1 MAKIQVSKIEAA
13 RRQLT
18 TAINLYFKN
27 GDPVSI
33 HTLAAAAFQI
43 SKDLCESRDD
53 APDSLPSRMKDLV
66 KPEFLTEAWGMFTE
80 SANFFKHADR
90 DPEKTHLY
98 DPVETEI
105 ILFIAIHQF
114 QALTEDYFLELRLY
128 AMWYMFRYPEF
139 FIVPTLIENTMRRGQ
154 QVFEDDRVKFYQT
167 MLPIVLKS
175 MY

>member
-1 MAKIQVSKIEAA
+1 MAKIQVSKIESA

-43 SKDLCESRDD
+43 TKDLCESRDD
-53 APDSLPSRMKDLV
+53 APDSLPTRMKDFI
-66 KPEFLTEAWGMFTE
+66 KPEFRGEVWGWFTE
-80 SANFFKHADR
+80 TANFFKHASR

-98 DPVETEI
+98 NPEETEM

-114 QALTEDYFLELRLY
+114 QALTKDYFLELRLY
-128 AMWYMFRYPEF
+128 VMWYMFHHQEF
-139 FIVPTLIENTMRRGQ
+139 FNVPTLIENTMRLGQ
-154 QVFEDDRVKFYQT
+154 RLFEDDRVIFYQT